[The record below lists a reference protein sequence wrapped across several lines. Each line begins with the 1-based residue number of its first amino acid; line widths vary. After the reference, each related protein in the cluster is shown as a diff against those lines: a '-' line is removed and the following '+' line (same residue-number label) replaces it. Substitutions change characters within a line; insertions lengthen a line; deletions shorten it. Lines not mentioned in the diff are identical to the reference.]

1 MKRNKQVK
9 ALLYMHGEETLD
21 VVWENKLTSISNTLV
36 TYTISPFALKRHENL
51 TLQDSGL
58 GNQNT
63 IGFPYS
69 ETVSRRLADLKE
81 DRDPKELIKHG
92 SVTKEER
99 RPEL

>member
-9 ALLYMHGEETLD
+9 ALLYMEKRLEMWSG
-21 VVWENKLTSISNTLV
+21 KTSSPASV
-36 TYTISPFALKRHENL
+36 TRLHENL